1 MNQLLTDHSASRAAQ
16 LRNNL
21 LRNCLGDAFSRKKN
35 RLVAEYA
42 LRGLDQSI
50 AVAAWQTQLTESLP
64 EELRGSLPTIEE
76 IEAELAGDLPP
87 ESPKQG
93 KSHD

>member
-1 MNQLLTDHSASRAAQ
+1 MTALRSRDIPVAPPMNRVTSMRQAPTT
-16 LRNNL
+16 
-21 LRNCLGDAFSRKKN
+21 FSRRKN

-50 AVAAWQTQLTESLP
+50 AVGAWQTQLTESLP
-64 EELRGSLPTIEE
+64 EELRGSLPTIAE

-93 KSHD
+93 GPHV